1 MAAKGQRDVVAVAYS
16 GKLKTTVQM
25 LAIIVLI
32 LVTESS
38 PDYLIWL
45 GLGMIYL
52 AALLGLYSAYL
63 YFKAAIPSL
72 SGG

>member
-1 MAAKGQRDVVAVAYS
+1 MPLLLPIQV
-16 GKLKTTVQM
+16 LKTTVQM

-38 PDYLIWL
+38 PYYLIWL
-45 GLGMIYL
+45 GLAMIYL

-63 YFKAAIPSL
+63 YFKAAMPSL
-72 SGG
+72 SGS